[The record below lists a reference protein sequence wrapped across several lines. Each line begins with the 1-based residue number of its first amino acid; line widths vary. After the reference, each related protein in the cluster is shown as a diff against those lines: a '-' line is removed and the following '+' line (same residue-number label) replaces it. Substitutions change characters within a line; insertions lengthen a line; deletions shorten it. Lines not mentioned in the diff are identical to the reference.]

1 MFKFFVSVLAM
12 LSVMCVNAD
21 AAPVKKKAGSSNT
34 KTTTSNKT
42 NNKTNNN
49 KNTNKNTSSKK
60 TNAARAAS
68 TQKVVNTGTKIS
80 AAQTSNLVDEECQ
93 ESYFGCMDAFC
104 IVDNVSGGRCQCSN
118 KHHDLMVQLNEIM
131 AVNEE
136 AYAIAT
142 YGTDHIEYGKAAGD
156 VLAASEKAFEK
167 AKKDAA
173 DESLDGTPV
182 ADNTKKSV
190 SLDDWNK
197 QFATAEDDEEE
208 EEVFSLG
215 GTDISDKTGDE
226 LYKYSMDMCWSQ
238 VPDKCK
244 AKEDFTK
251 MLYTQK
257 IKGDCAAFENSIKQ
271 QKSESNAKLEEAK
284 ATVRTAALEDFKDSN
299 KYDLAQCAI
308 EFKNCLKTTAGCG
321 EDFTGCVSLAASENM
336 KGNKLSQVKI
346 GFVSIAAA
354 TMDVLLVKKP
364 MCETVLNNCV
374 AVQDQVWDVVLG
386 DIAFD
391 VKNAELAAES
401 NLRTN
406 CLADISD
413 CYLKACKEHMDPKDP
428 DGSYDMCLSRP
439 DNYKSFCKVQ
449 LEPCLNATG
458 GTYEEPDTSSL
469 WNGILSKLSS
479 MRVDACTTEFKQ
491 CLQSDDRCGE
501 DYSQCIGFDNDDI
514 AGLCPEDK
522 LTACYSEYN
531 NQRETVRET
540 LEKIANGILINVDNS
555 LLTACQ
561 KAVEEAMVKV
571 CGDTENCD
579 NLAVDKGVGSRS
591 LELKFCEIGKDDLD
605 RDAYVNCKQNEGMI
619 TDIELGKTTRD
630 VNMKQ
635 TKHERKD
642 FYGVIFGE
650 LLWENIAAKE
660 DASGITEFE
669 EYYEGIKKSNPLDD
683 EFKQKV
689 KTEISALSSSIK
701 NAISAIESD
710 PKVQY
715 CMTGRQVEGLSD
727 DSGFTQMIGKEDN
740 ARFPNITQSYRN
752 IIVDSA
758 LRLAK
763 QNYYNKFDELHQ
775 KRLEDEIKIS
785 ERISEIEGKNDKANK
800 QDWARKA
807 CIALGEDASMGGAMG
822 SRANQKVNTTSS
834 SDKLTGQSAAST
846 YNFKRSVITTF
857 NMEALSCHK
866 CVRTQQCEKTR
877 TSYCKKWGDE
887 QETCEDIQY

>member
-1 MFKFFVSVLAM
+1 MFKFFVSVLTV

-21 AAPVKKKAGSSNT
+21 AAQVKKK
-34 KTTTSNKT
+34 TTTNNNKTVTTNNKNTGKT
-42 NNKTNNN
+42 NNKTTN
-49 KNTNKNTSSKK
+49 KNTNKTKEKTTNTKSSAK
-60 TNAARAAS
+60 ARAAS

-80 AAQTSNLVDEECQ
+80 AAKSNNLVDEECQ
-93 ESYFGCMDAFC
+93 DAYFGCMDAFC
-104 IVDNVSGGRCQCSN
+104 IVDNVSGGRCQCSE
-118 KHHDLMVQLNEIM
+118 KHSGLMAQLNEIM

-142 YGTDHIEYGKAAGD
+142 YGTDHIEYGKAAAD
-156 VLAASEKAFEK
+156 VLATSEKAFEK

-173 DESLDGTPV
+173 DESVDSGSG
-182 ADNTKKSV
+182 DSKKSL

-197 QFATAEDDEEE
+197 QFESEDDEEDD
-208 EEVFSLG
+208 EVFSLG
-215 GTDISDKTGDE
+215 ADDISGKTGDA
-226 LYKYSMDMCWSQ
+226 LYKASMDMCWSQ

-244 AKEDFTK
+244 AKEDMTK

-257 IKGDCAAFENSIKQ
+257 IKADCAAFENSIKQ

-284 ATVRTAALEDFKDSN
+284 STVRTAALEDFKDSN

-336 KGNKLSQVKI
+336 KGNALAQVKI

-364 MCETVLNNCV
+364 MCESVLNNCV
-374 AVQDQVWDVVLG
+374 QVQDQVWDVVLN

-401 NLRTN
+401 NLRTS
-406 CLADISD
+406 CLSDISD
-413 CYLKACKEHMDPKDP
+413 CYLKACKEHMDPKAP

-469 WNGILSKLSS
+469 WRGILAKLAY
-479 MRVDACTTEFKQ
+479 MRVDACTTEFRQ

-531 NQRETVRET
+531 NRKESVQEA
-540 LEKIANGILINVDNS
+540 LEKIANGILINVDNAM
-555 LLTACQ
+555 LTACQ
-561 KAVEEAMVKV
+561 KAVDEAMIKV

-579 NLAVDKGVGSRS
+579 NLAVDKGVGSRT
-591 LELKFCEIGKDDLD
+591 LELKFCEKGKDENGKDTYL
-605 RDAYVNCKQNEGMI
+605 NCKQNEGMI
-619 TDIELGKTTRD
+619 TDTELGKTTRD
-630 VNMKQ
+630 INMNQ
-635 TKHERKD
+635 NKHDRKD

-650 LLWENIAAKE
+650 LSWEYINVTE
-660 DASGITEFE
+660 DGAGITSFD
-669 EYYEGIKKSNPLDD
+669 EYYELVDKTKPL
-683 EFKQKV
+683 EEEYKQKLV
-689 KTEISALSSSIK
+689 TEIAALGSSIK
-701 NAISAIESD
+701 NAIAAIESD

-715 CMTGRQVEGLSD
+715 CMTGRQVSGLAD
-727 DSGFTQMIGKEDN
+727 DSGFTQIIGKDN
-740 ARFPNITQSYRN
+740 NSRFPNLTQNYRN
-752 IIVDSA
+752 VIVDSA
-758 LRLAK
+758 LRMAK
-763 QNYYNKFDELHQ
+763 QNYYNKFDELSE
-775 KRLEDEIKIS
+775 KRLADEIKLS
-785 ERISEIEGKNDKANK
+785 ERVSEIEGKNDKANR

-807 CIALGEDASMGGAMG
+807 CIALGEGASMGG
-822 SRANQKVNTTSS
+822 S
-834 SDKLTGQSAAST
+834 TGLGKH
-846 YNFKRSVITTF
+846 NEV
-857 NMEALSCHK
+857 E
-866 CVRTQQCEKTR
+866 R
-877 TSYCKKWGDE
+877 TSDSDDK
-887 QETCEDIQY
+887 